1 VRIVYTNLKE
11 NDAGVKRSVRQFRVE
26 FNGTGALS
34 PTGERTA
41 KPVVLDPGERSEAD
55 GRQEAQSREAANG
68 CAWPQTTLP
77 PGSAAGLRRIFINKF
92 VDAMRAANL
101 PAGKKAKISIIV

>member
-26 FNGTGALS
+26 FNGTGAPS
-34 PTGERTA
+34 PAGERTA

-55 GRQEAQSREAANG
+55 GRQQAQSREAANG
-68 CAWPQTTLP
+68 WAWAQTTTP
-77 PGSAAGLRRIFINKF
+77 PGSTAGLRRIFINKF
-92 VDAMRAANL
+92 VDAQRAADL
-101 PAGKKAKISIIV
+101 PAGKAKISIIV